1 MKLLK
6 YCVCIATHEAFVTVL
21 CLLSNPYSCDFDF
34 DFNTYELLKVE
45 QKTIKLGIRSQRE
58 NSDHTFPLMF

>member
-6 YCVCIATHEAFVTVL
+6 YCVCMATHEAFVTVL
-21 CLLSNPYSCDFDF
+21 CLLTDPYFCDFDF
-34 DFNTYELLKVE
+34 NAYELLKIE
-45 QKTIKLGIRSQRE
+45 QKTIILGIRSQRE